1 MGQKWVKPFNI
12 FAREIVNGIRKS
24 GIKCHKFRNDSRE
37 VSPNFFILCN
47 VFESYG
53 MKRESKLKNIRT

>member
-12 FAREIVNGIRKS
+12 FAREIVNDIRKS
-24 GIKCHKFRNDSRE
+24 EIKCHYKFRNDSRE
-37 VSPNFFILCN
+37 VSPNIFILYN

-53 MKRESKLKNIRT
+53 MKR